1 VVVQAS
7 TTMSAKFNEDFNYEL
22 CQQT

>member
-1 VVVQAS
+1 VVQAS